1 MRMEIRI
8 AGLGGHG
15 ILLMGRLIGVAA
27 TVYEGIDAVLTT
39 TYSPEQRGGWSAA
52 HLVVSDEPI
61 AYHVV
66 TRPDIFTVTLNSMYY
81 RWVDSVREGGL
92 VIYESDLVKN
102 IDESKCKNCRFLGVP
117 AFRMVEEAIG
127 NRRPANIF
135 LLGAMSN
142 FIPLIKPESFEEAIK
157 STIKAKYVDMN
168 LDAFHLGRD
177 YTKQMRQH
185 LTVQGSGGG
194 EP

>member
-1 MRMEIRI
+1 MRLEIRI

-66 TRPDIFTVTLNSMYY
+66 TAPDIFVVTLISMYY
-81 RWVDSVREGGL
+81 RWIDSVKEGGL
-92 VIYESDLVKN
+92 VIYESDLVRGF
-102 IDESKCKNCRFLGVP
+102 DESRCKNCRFLGVP
-117 AFRMVEEAIG
+117 AFRMVEEAVG
-127 NRRPANIF
+127 SRRPANIF
-135 LLGAMSN
+135 LLGVLSN
-142 FIPLIKPESFEEAIK
+142 FIPIIKPSSFEEAIK
-157 STIKAKYVDMN
+157 TTIKAKYVEMN
-168 LDAFHLGRD
+168 LKAFKLGREFGEQFV
-177 YTKQMRQH
+177 KQAG
-185 LTVQGSGGG
+185 VGGVKG
-194 EP
+194 

>member
-27 TVYEGIDAVLTT
+27 TVFEDIDAVLTT

-66 TRPDIFTVTLNSMYY
+66 TQPDIFVVTLNSMYN
-81 RWVDSVREGGL
+81 RWVDSVKEGGL
-92 VIYESDLVKN
+92 VIYESDLVKG
-102 IDESKCKNCRFLGVP
+102 IDKSKCKNCRFLGVQ
-117 AFRMVEEAIG
+117 AFRMAEEHVG
-127 NRRPANIF
+127 NRRPANVV
-135 LLGAMSN
+135 LLGVLST
-142 FIPLIKPESFEEAIK
+142 FIPIIKAESFIEAIK
-157 STIKAKYVDMN
+157 SYVKAKYVDMN
-168 LDAFHLGRD
+168 VKAFKVGRE
-177 YTKQMRQH
+177 YAEKMMAPEM
-185 LTVQGSGGG
+185 GGV
-194 EP
+194 